1 MYVHQRQGSLEV
13 ICGPMFSG
21 KSEELIRRIKRA
33 IIARQRVQVFKPA
46 LDDRYDV
53 SAIASH
59 SQRKHDAIPVKDS
72 EERRRHLDP

>member
-1 MYVHQRQGSLEV
+1 MFVHQRQGSLEV

-33 IIARQRVQVFKPA
+33 IIARQKVQVFKPA
-46 LDDRYDV
+46 LDDRYDA

-59 SQRKHDAIPVKDS
+59 SQA
-72 EERRRHLDP
+72 RRHPREGQRRTGPAPGS